1 MSQSQSHRLVR
12 DMAEPP
18 TIDDQVVEYAA
29 EVSTGGTAGVP
40 DTIILVTR
48 EGVHARPISGKE
60 AESTLSFS
68 VNLQDIQELECGGL
82 FSQEVSLQ
90 TAEGNY
96 TIAAEGLSAMDF
108 TSAIVKHTN
117 LTNKC
122 DRLGMGKARI
132 QVCKWSTCLG
142 CALVLLGVGLS
153 ITMIGLLVGIPLI
166 GAGAAVLL
174 LTFAYKQVGE
184 MMGDNVWTSVDS
196 DTTYA

>member
-1 MSQSQSHRLVR
+1 
-12 DMAEPP
+12 MAEPP
-18 TIDDQVVEYAA
+18 TMDDQVVEYAA

-48 EGVHARPISGKE
+48 DAVHARPISGKE
-60 AESTLSFS
+60 EESSLDFS
-68 VNLQDIQELECGGL
+68 VNFEDIQELECGGL
-82 FSQEVSLQ
+82 FSQEVSLR
-90 TAEGNY
+90 TAEHNH
-96 TIAAEGLSAMDF
+96 TVAAEGLSAMDF
-108 TSAIVKHTN
+108 TSAIVKHTT

-132 QVCKWSTCLG
+132 QACKWSTCLG

-184 MMGDNVWTSVDS
+184 MMEDNVWTTADS
-196 DTTYA
+196 DARYV